1 MRDRLT
7 AQQEQFSRLV
17 ADGHSFVAAYRL
29 VYPPR
34 NGTRSA
40 RAELVAAKR
49 AAHRPLVE
57 QRIEQLREE
66 LLASDPVEMR
76 RRANAALSQILA
88 KRLDPRYRRTALDV
102 LRRLDEQDREAM
114 RADQETY
121 RTALAQMAALEA
133 MEGGPTKRTRS
144 TKLPAKEHTPAD
156 IDQIIADIDQL
167 VAAQRHSRDSEPL
180 PIPVLE
186 LRPND
191 PPQAASEVTPI
202 KEEPVSQAAA
212 PQASGFKLVRKPGHF
227 GKGGW
232 MRVPS
237 ED

>member
-1 MRDRLT
+1 M
-7 AQQEQFSRLV
+7 
-17 ADGHSFVAAYRL
+17 
-29 VYPPR
+29 
-34 NGTRSA
+34 
-40 RAELVAAKR
+40 
-49 AAHRPLVE
+49 
-57 QRIEQLREE
+57 EQLR
-66 LLASDPVEMR
+66 AADPVEMR
-76 RRANAALSQILA
+76 RRANAVLSEILA

-102 LRRLDEQDREAM
+102 LRRLDDREREAM
-114 RADQETY
+114 MADQETY
-121 RTALAQMAALEA
+121 RMAVAQMAALDAIEDGRTNRA
-133 MEGGPTKRTRS
+133 RSASGRTQTKAQ
-144 TKLPAKEHTPAD
+144 PQVD
-156 IDQIIADIDQL
+156 IDQIINEIDQL